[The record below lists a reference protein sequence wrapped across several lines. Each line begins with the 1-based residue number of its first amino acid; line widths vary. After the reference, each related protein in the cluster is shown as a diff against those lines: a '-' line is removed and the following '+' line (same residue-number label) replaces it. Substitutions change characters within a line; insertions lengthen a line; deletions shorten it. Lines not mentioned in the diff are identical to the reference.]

1 MLDFNHYFLD
11 PMNPANSPL
20 PENPTP
26 EELETYTRLTLRTL
40 IRSIAVFITA
50 MTIFSL
56 ICLITGC
63 TVPKAVEEHHHHHYE
78 ADTAA
83 VSRQVDER
91 LTSWHTEMEA
101 FFRERLEQFVS
112 QQQQSEHQH
121 ETIHETV
128 TVSLDSLGREI
139 RQEQRT
145 ISRDISR
152 ELQTIE
158 QHLTR
163 EYESRLRSTADSLD
177 SAWRM
182 RYDSLQARVAQ
193 MDSMLVTK
201 TPVGDARPWYRR
213 WWDAIQYILIGS
225 VIAAAIWLSRR
236 WWWKFV
242 KFV

>member
-1 MLDFNHYFLD
+1 MGLL
-11 PMNPANSPL
+11 S
-20 PENPTP
+20 
-26 EELETYTRLTLRTL
+26 
-40 IRSIAVFITA
+40 
-50 MTIFSL
+50 
-56 ICLITGC
+56 GC
-63 TVPKAVEEHHHHHYE
+63 TVPRAVEEHHHHHYE

-83 VSRQVDER
+83 VSRQVDAR

-101 FFRERLEQFVS
+101 FVRERLEQFS
-112 QQQQSEHQH
+112 KQQQQSEHQH
-121 ETIHETV
+121 ETITETV

-158 QHLTR
+158 QHITR
-163 EYESRLRSTADSLD
+163 EYESRLSTVVDSLD
-177 SAWRM
+177 SAWQQ
-182 RYDSLQARVAQ
+182 RYDSLSARVAQ
-193 MDSMLVTK
+193 MDSTLVTK

-242 KFV
+242 KFF

>member
-1 MLDFNHYFLD
+1 MQHFYND
-11 PMNPANSPL
+11 PFDPTHLYYDPL

-40 IRSIAVFITA
+40 IRSIVTFVAA
-50 MTIFSL
+50 LAIFSL

-78 ADTAA
+78 TDTAA

-163 EYESRLRSTADSLD
+163 EYESRLHSTVDSLD

-201 TPVGDARPWYRR
+201 TPVGDARPWYQR
-213 WWDAIQYILIGS
+213 WRDRLEWLVIGAVFA
-225 VIAAAIWLSRR
+225 VIAWLTIRR
-236 WWWKFV
+236 KWK
-242 KFV
+242 

>member
-1 MLDFNHYFLD
+1 MHIFD
-11 PMNPANSPL
+11 PYNPMA
-20 PENPTP
+20 PEPQDRP
-26 EELETYTRLTLRTL
+26 DDGRQKDV
-40 IRSIAVFITA
+40 SILQGVLFFIG
-50 MTIFSL
+50 SL
-56 ICLITGC
+56 IIVLLMGLLSGC

-83 VSRQVDER
+83 VSRQVDAR
-91 LTSWHTEMEA
+91 LTQWHTEMEA

-121 ETIHETV
+121 ETIQETV

-158 QHLTR
+158 QHITR
-163 EYESRLRSTADSLD
+163 EYEQRLRSTVDSID
-177 SAWRM
+177 SAWQQ
-182 RYDSLQARVAQ
+182 RYDSLAARVAQ
-193 MDSMLVTK
+193 MDSTLVKK